1 MHINKSHSGRN
12 EIGYQNRIM
21 ACVVAAEVIAI
32 AFFNLWP
39 VPQQGEKVYQ
49 DINFS
54 DNVVAIEDVV
64 VTRQESQPPP
74 PPAPQVP
81 IPVPNDRVIEEEI
94 DLDEI
99 NDSEYTDSLSV
110 TMKGSVGNSD
120 KPMANPQRGPSVI
133 RIVEPTVPEAAK
145 EANVKAEIWV
155 SFLVNEKGQVEEASI
170 SQIKLYDRDS
180 GNVRS
185 VQTID
190 YGLAEATINAALQ
203 WKFRPARNDGEIVR
217 AYTRHIFTFGF

>member
-1 MHINKSHSGRN
+1 MKSNESHISRT
-12 EIGYQNRIM
+12 EARYQHRMM
-21 ACVVAAEVIAI
+21 ACVIAAEIIAI

-39 VPQQGEKVYQ
+39 APEKGNKTFQ
-49 DINFS
+49 DVEFS

-74 PPAPQVP
+74 PPTPQIP

-99 NDSEYTDSLSV
+99 NDSEFSDSLSV
-110 TMKGSVGNSD
+110 TMKGTMGDSD

-133 RIVEPTVPEAAK
+133 RIVEPTVPDAAR
-145 EANVKAEIWV
+145 EANIKAEIWV
-155 SFLVNEKGQVEEASI
+155 SFLVNEKGLVEEASI
-170 SQIKLYDRDS
+170 SQIKLYNRET

-185 VQTID
+185 VQTIG

-203 WKFRPARNDGEIVR
+203 WKFRPAKNDGEIVR